1 MAHVPFYDWLQLEGA
16 KSGRSKSFPSSLKMI
31 DAPPKFNIAPENGG
45 WKTTFLYIGK
55 VTFQGLS

>member
-31 DAPPKFNIAPENGG
+31 DAPPKFNIAPE
-45 WKTTFLYIGK
+45 KA
-55 VTFQGLS
+55 